1 MLKDKNGTKELIEDK
16 SMVFN
21 NFHDIFKEF
30 IENEMDDIIS
40 NKTLRNIPVLDLVES
55 AIQTSNALWR
65 TNLLKQTATFISEFN
80 SHKINQESL
89 EKYRKSIKND
99 KNKKEELERVML
111 ILNRNIDIEKSK
123 ILARI
128 FCSYINEEIEWEL
141 FCEFTDITERLFLM
155 DLESISLLSKKEYVI
170 VDSIDYDSR
179 FERIHSLGL
188 TEKTKET
195 FIVDIEDGEHVEK
208 DIILLNYLGKLY
220 TGFIEN
226 D

>member
-1 MLKDKNGTKELIEDK
+1 
-16 SMVFN
+16 
-21 NFHDIFKEF
+21 
-30 IENEMDDIIS
+30 
-40 NKTLRNIPVLDLVES
+40 
-55 AIQTSNALWR
+55 
-65 TNLLKQTATFISEFN
+65 
-80 SHKINQESL
+80 
-89 EKYRKSIKND
+89 
-99 KNKKEELERVML
+99 
-111 ILNRNIDIEKSK
+111 
-123 ILARI
+123 
-128 FCSYINEEIEWEL
+128 
-141 FCEFTDITERLFLM
+141 M

>member
-1 MLKDKNGTKELIEDK
+1 MLKDKNSTKELTEANSIA
-16 SMVFN
+16 FN

-40 NKTLRNIPVLDLVES
+40 NKTLRNIPVFNLVES
-55 AIQTSNALWR
+55 VIQTGSALWR
-65 TNLLKQTATFISEFN
+65 TNLLKQTAAFISEFN

-128 FCSYINEEIEWEL
+128 FCAYINSEIEWEL
-141 FCEFTDITERLFLM
+141 FCEFADITEHLFLR
-155 DLESISLLSKKEYVI
+155 DVELINSLKDKDYII
-170 VDSIDYDSR
+170 VSSNDYDSG
-179 FERIHSLGL
+179 FERVHSLGL
-188 TEKTKET
+188 TDKTKET
-195 FIVDIEDGEHVEK
+195 FTINIDEYTEK

-220 TGFIEN
+220 AGFVK
-226 D
+226 

>member
-1 MLKDKNGTKELIEDK
+1 MLKDKNGTKELTEANSIA
-16 SMVFN
+16 FN

-40 NKTLRNIPVLDLVES
+40 NKTLRNIPVFNLVES
-55 AIQTSNALWR
+55 VIQTGNALWR
-65 TNLLKQTATFISEFN
+65 ANLLKQTAAFISEFN

-89 EKYRKSIKND
+89 EKYRESIKND